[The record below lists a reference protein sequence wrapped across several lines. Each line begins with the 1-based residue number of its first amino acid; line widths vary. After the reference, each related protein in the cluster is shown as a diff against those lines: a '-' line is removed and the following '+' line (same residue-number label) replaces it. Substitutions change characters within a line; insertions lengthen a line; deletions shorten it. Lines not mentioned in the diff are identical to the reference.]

1 MTDPFER
8 AARIVAHDGP
18 QPWDAV
24 VPPVVQTSLFT
35 FDSHEAM
42 RATFHGEA
50 LRPVYSRTAN
60 PTVQAF
66 EAKVA
71 ALEGAEAAVA
81 FASGM
86 GAISAAVLGHVRT
99 GDRVVAVRSLYP
111 DAYRLFETTLARFGV
126 AVSYVDGT
134 DLAEVGR
141 ALAGARL
148 FYIESPTSWTIE
160 ALDVRALAAQAR
172 AAGVLSVIDNSWAT
186 PLFQQPLALGVDLVL
201 HSASKYLGG
210 HSDVVAGVIAG
221 RAELIAP
228 LRGEMLAYLGARL
241 SPFDA
246 WLLLRGLRTLPVRMR
261 AQGASALEIARLLA
275 AHPAV
280 ARVRHPGLGN
290 SLPPGLLGTASLFTV
305 EFREGVSLAR
315 LCDSLRVFRL
325 GVSWGGHE
333 SLAVPGDIL
342 VSQPQ
347 EPNPARAF
355 GISPRSLRLHV
366 GLEGTATL
374 WADLAAA
381 IDAACG

>member
-1 MTDPFER
+1 MTDPFDR
-8 AARIVAHDGP
+8 AARIVAEDGP

-24 VPPVVQTSLFT
+24 VPPIVQTSLFT
-35 FDSHEAM
+35 FGSHAAM
-42 RATFHGEA
+42 RATFHGETR
-50 LRPVYSRTAN
+50 RPVYSRTAN

-86 GAISAAVLGHVRT
+86 GAIAAAVLGHVRA

-111 DAYRLFETTLARFGV
+111 DAYRLFEMVLIRFGV
-126 AVSYVDGT
+126 AVTYVDGT
-134 DLAEVGR
+134 DRAEVGR
-141 ALAGARL
+141 ALDGARL

-160 ALDVRALAAQAR
+160 ALDVQALAGLAR

-186 PLFQQPLALGVDLVL
+186 PVFQQPLALGVDLVL

-210 HSDVVAGVIAG
+210 HSDVVAGVVAG
-221 RAELIAP
+221 RAALIEP

-246 WLLLRGLRTLPVRMR
+246 WLLLRGLRTLPARMR
-261 AQGASALEIARLLA
+261 VHEASALELARRLA

-280 ARVRHPGLGN
+280 LRVRHPGLGN
-290 SLPPGLLGTASLFTV
+290 TRPPGLSGTSSLFSV
-305 EFREGVSLAR
+305 EFRDGVSLAR
-315 LCDSLRVFRL
+315 LCDHLRVFRL

-366 GLEGTATL
+366 GLEGTETL
-374 WADLAAA
+374 WADLDAAIAAA
-381 IDAACG
+381 DG

>member
-1 MTDPFER
+1 MTDPFDR
-8 AARIVAHDGP
+8 AARIVAEDGP

-24 VPPVVQTSLFT
+24 VPPILQTSLFT
-35 FDSHEAM
+35 FGSHAAM
-42 RATFHGEA
+42 RATFHGETR
-50 LRPVYSRTAN
+50 RPVYSRTAN

-86 GAISAAVLGHVRT
+86 GAIAAAVLGHVRA

-111 DAYRLFETTLARFGV
+111 DAYRLFEMVLIRFGV
-126 AVSYVDGT
+126 AVTYVDGT
-134 DLAEVGR
+134 DRAEVGR
-141 ALAGARL
+141 ALDGARL

-160 ALDVRALAAQAR
+160 ALDVQALAGLAR

-186 PLFQQPLALGVDLVL
+186 PVFQQPLALGVDLVL

-210 HSDVVAGVIAG
+210 HSDVVAGVVAG
-221 RAELIAP
+221 RAALIEP

-246 WLLLRGLRTLPVRMR
+246 WLLLRGLRTLPARMR
-261 AQGASALEIARLLA
+261 VHEASALELARRLA

-280 ARVRHPGLGN
+280 LRVRHPGLGN
-290 SLPPGLLGTASLFTV
+290 TRPPGLSGTSSLFSV
-305 EFREGVSLAR
+305 EFRDGVSLAR
-315 LCDSLRVFRL
+315 LCDHLRVFRL

-366 GLEGTATL
+366 GLEGTETL
-374 WADLAAA
+374 WADLDAAIAAA
-381 IDAACG
+381 DG